1 VQPSD
6 RVMRAFVMRAAWAA
20 GAALFVTVSAA
31 RVHAQGSVLLE
42 GIADG
47 EFWST
52 TAKSNLLTRSE
63 GQPTA
68 LGRVQLWG
76 AVEPLRSLVFYAQ
89 GGVQSGPA
97 HGGVAARRAYTEQ
110 FGIRYTLSPL
120 LVLDAGRLTP
130 VVGTFAG
137 RHFSTRNP
145 LIGEPDG
152 YSIEYPYGV
161 ELFGEGTHFDYRVAA
176 VSRPTSHW
184 GYQPR
189 PEQRMRPAAGIGFT
203 PTVGLRFGASATI
216 GSYLYDDLSSDVLKG
231 KSWSEYRQL
240 VVALDAAFSRGY
252 LETHFEAQRGR
263 YEIPSGSITGVTYY
277 GEAKY
282 TLTPRFFV
290 AARAERNKYPFIR
303 PASPTWTTRLTDFV
317 DGEVGVGYRVTT
329 STLLKTS
336 VRSDRWW
343 VRENAPGFLGQGGN
357 AIAVQVSQAFDVLS
371 WFERNR

>member
-1 VQPSD
+1 
-6 RVMRAFVMRAAWAA
+6 M
-20 GAALFVTVSAA
+20 
-31 RVHAQGSVLLE
+31 LLE

-52 TAKSNLLTRSE
+52 TAKSNLLTRNE
-63 GQPTA
+63 GQPTG

-76 AVEPLRSLVFYAQ
+76 AVEPLRGLVFYAQ

-97 HGGVAARRAYTEQ
+97 HGGVPARRAYTEQ

-130 VVGTFAG
+130 VVGTFAS

-152 YSIEYPYGV
+152 YSIEYPHGV

-176 VSRPTSHW
+176 VSRPTTHW
-184 GYQPR
+184 GYQPKA
-189 PEQRMRPAAGIGFT
+189 EQRFRPAAGVGFT
-203 PTVGLRFGASATI
+203 PMVGLRFGASATM
-216 GSYLYDDLSSDVLKG
+216 GSYLYDDLSPDVLKG
-231 KSWSEYRQL
+231 KSWEEYRQL
-240 VVALDAAFSRGY
+240 VTAVDASFSRGY
-252 LETHFEAQRGR
+252 LETHFEASRGR
-263 YEIPSGSITGVTYY
+263 YEIPSGAITGFTYY
-277 GEAKY
+277 GEMKY
-282 TLTPRFFV
+282 TFTPRFFV

-303 PASPTWTTRLTDFV
+303 PVSPTWTTRLTDFV
-317 DGEVGVGYRVTT
+317 DGEFGVGYRITP

-336 VRSDRWW
+336 IRSDRWW

-357 AIAVQVSQAFDVLS
+357 AFAVQVSQAFDVLA
-371 WFERNR
+371 FLPKP

>member
-1 VQPSD
+1 MQPTD
-6 RVMRAFVMRAAWAA
+6 RMRRERVLRAAWAA
-20 GAALFVTVSAA
+20 SAALLVMVSAA

-76 AVEPLRSLVFYAQ
+76 AVEPLRGLVFYAQ

-97 HGGVAARRAYTEQ
+97 HGGVAAHRAYTEQ

-152 YSIEYPYGV
+152 YSIHMVWSCSARG
-161 ELFGEGTHFDYRVAA
+161 
-176 VSRPTSHW
+176 PTST
-184 GYQPR
+184 
-189 PEQRMRPAAGIGFT
+189 I
-203 PTVGLRFGASATI
+203 ASRRCR
-216 GSYLYDDLSSDVLKG
+216 V
-231 KSWSEYRQL
+231 RR
-240 VVALDAAFSRGY
+240 V
-252 LETHFEAQRGR
+252 
-263 YEIPSGSITGVTYY
+263 TGVTNRKRSSACVRPP
-277 GEAKY
+277 GSASRRWSAFASARR
-282 TLTPRFFV
+282 PRW
-290 AARAERNKYPFIR
+290 ARTSMTTCR
-303 PASPTWTTRLTDFV
+303 PMS
-317 DGEVGVGYRVTT
+317 
-329 STLLKTS
+329 
-336 VRSDRWW
+336 
-343 VRENAPGFLGQGGN
+343 
-357 AIAVQVSQAFDVLS
+357 
-371 WFERNR
+371 